1 VNFLPDRRAVAGAD
15 NGDDGNIGELELAFG
30 VKQRR
35 RRIHLGER
43 GRISRLAEGNEA
55 CSEAIRRRE
64 LGLSFGRGA
73 KADVG
78 ASVRAGKKSG
88 SASIAASAPPNSLT
102 RARKVAGPTFSLLI
116 NLSQAM
122 R

>member
-35 RRIHLGER
+35 RRIHLGE
-43 GRISRLAEGNEA
+43 SRADIQA
-55 CSEAIRRRE
+55 RRRQHCSEAIRRCE
-64 LGLSFGRGA
+64 LGLGFGRGA

-122 R
+122 C

>member
-1 VNFLPDRRAVAGAD
+1 MNFLPDRRAVAGAD

-55 CSEAIRRRE
+55 CSEAIRRCE
-64 LGLSFGRGA
+64 LGLGFGRGA

-88 SASIAASAPPNSLT
+88 SASIAASA
-102 RARKVAGPTFSLLI
+102 I
-116 NLSQAM
+116 NLSQVRSENVGPATVP
-122 R
+122 RSGQ

>member
-55 CSEAIRRRE
+55 CSEAIRRCE
-64 LGLSFGRGA
+64 LGLGFGRA
-73 KADVG
+73 VQRRMSERPSAP
-78 ASVRAGKKSG
+78 GKK
-88 SASIAASAPPNSLT
+88 AAAHRSRP
-102 RARKVAGPTFSLLI
+102 RRRRI
-116 NLSQAM
+116 H
-122 R
+122 